1 MIVRKING
9 LLMINNMNYFKKKL
23 KVYYIIFNFQV
34 IIGYQNNKWYV
45 RNFNKSQNIII
56 LQ

>member
-23 KVYYIIFNFQV
+23 KVYYIFFNFLV

-45 RNFNKSQNIII
+45 RNFDKSQNIII

>member
-9 LLMINNMNYFKKKL
+9 LLMINNYNYFKKKL

>member
-1 MIVRKING
+1 
-9 LLMINNMNYFKKKL
+9 MINNMNYFKKKL